1 MSLASILEQEIRGEI
16 AQIQQGARQQ
26 SDEIVAQAR
35 AQAQSLTDSRARS
48 LEAEYQAGLTRA
60 RSAASLEVSAL
71 RLSGAD
77 RVQAQAFQEA
87 ERQLR
92 AVTVSEYYTD
102 ILGHLIA
109 EARAALPQAEAVEV
123 NPNDQDRA
131 REALNSLGW
140 AVEVRPNPAVETGVR
155 LVGAGGKTGVQN
167 TLLGRLEASRDAL
180 ASQVAQVL
188 RG

>member
-16 AQIQQGARQQ
+16 SQIRADAQRQA
-26 SDEIVAQAR
+26 SEIVTRAHEQAQA
-35 AQAQSLTDSRARS
+35 LTESRARS

-60 RSAASLEVSAL
+60 RSAATLEVSAL

-92 AVTVSEYYTD
+92 AVTTSEYYTD
-102 ILGHLIA
+102 ILSHLIT

-123 NPNDQDRA
+123 NPADLNRA
-131 REALNSLGW
+131 REALTGMNW
-140 AVEVRPNPAVETGVR
+140 PVEVRPNPSIETGVR